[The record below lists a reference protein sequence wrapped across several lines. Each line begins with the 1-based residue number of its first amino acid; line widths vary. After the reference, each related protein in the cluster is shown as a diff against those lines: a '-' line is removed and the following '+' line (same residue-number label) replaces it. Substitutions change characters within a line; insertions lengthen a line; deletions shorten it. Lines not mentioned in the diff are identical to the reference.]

1 MCNEAAGDGMR
12 NAELV
17 NQDLRRSAVAR
28 GSAVAR
34 VAKEARR
41 RSTPQRLHRMERI
54 SSPSPTPALLRK
66 RGHDRGVHEVLSQVE
81 ERAQRLRR

>member
-1 MCNEAAGDGMR
+1 MCKEPAGDEMR
-12 NAELV
+12 GAGLV
-17 NQDLRRSAVAR
+17 KQDLR
-28 GSAVAR
+28 GSAVER

-41 RSTPQRLHRMERI
+41 RSTLQRKGRI

-81 ERAQRLRR
+81 ERTQRLRR